1 MLITLIGSGLT
12 LRTGYNIL
20 KVGIIGGTGGMGEG
34 FAVRWAIH
42 HEVIIGSRDI
52 DKAKNAAVLY
62 MNAASSAYGTRMK
75 GNITGS
81 DNISLAGVVDVLILS
96 IPYDSIQYTCSS
108 ISGKIGSNCIVV
120 SPIVP
125 MNRTESGF
133 VYVPFEET
141 KRSAAAV
148 VAENLPNNIIVSAF
162 HTISEVKLKNINE
175 SLDSDTFVC
184 CNDQNTLAVLNT
196 LISEISGLRPIYL
209 GPLSLSYQA
218 EALTPMIL
226 NASKRNKIKH
236 PGIKLVS

>member
-1 MLITLIGSGLT
+1 
-12 LRTGYNIL
+12 
-20 KVGIIGGTGGMGEG
+20 MGEG

-42 HEVIIGSRDI
+42 HEIIIGSRDI

-62 MNAASSAYGTRMK
+62 MNAASSAYGTGMK
-75 GNITGS
+75 GSITGS
-81 DNISLAGVVDVLILS
+81 DNISLVSVVDVLILS

-141 KRSAAAV
+141 KQSAAAV

-218 EALTPMIL
+218 EVLTPMIL

>member
-1 MLITLIGSGLT
+1 MEWAKVLLFGGQFITKSLLGLEISI
-12 LRTGYNIL
+12 RPKRCRSVY
-20 KVGIIGGTGGMGEG
+20 E
-34 FAVRWAIH
+34 
-42 HEVIIGSRDI
+42 S
-52 DKAKNAAVLY
+52 
-62 MNAASSAYGTRMK
+62 AASSAYGTGMK

-81 DNISLAGVVDVLILS
+81 DNISLASVVDVLILS

-133 VYVPFEET
+133 VYVPFEDT
-141 KRSAAAV
+141 KLSAAAV

-184 CNDQNTLAVLNT
+184 CNDQNN
-196 LISEISGLRPIYL
+196 ISR
-209 GPLSLSYQA
+209 
-218 EALTPMIL
+218 T
-226 NASKRNKIKH
+226 
-236 PGIKLVS
+236 

>member
-1 MLITLIGSGLT
+1 
-12 LRTGYNIL
+12 L

-42 HEVIIGSRDI
+42 HEIIIGSRDI
-52 DKAKNAAVLY
+52 EKAKNAAVLY
-62 MNAASSAYGTRMK
+62 TNAASAAYGTGMK

-81 DNISLAGVVDVLILS
+81 DNISLASVVDVLILS

-133 VYVPFEET
+133 VYIPFEET

-148 VAENLPNNIIVSAF
+148 VAENLPDNIIVSAF

-184 CNDQNTLAVLNT
+184 CNDQNTLSVLNT
-196 LISEISGLRPIYL
+196 LISEISGLRSIYL